1 MSQNDTIEKCKGH
14 CPKCGSNRNAN
25 VIGTATEQWDDKIQV
40 SKTESYDLYGYETYR
55 LLKCCG
61 CDTAYI
67 QREAWFSEGDDAVIT
82 HWPSPA
88 RRQRPNWLTDLN
100 DTTLRCLLEEVYGAL
115 DADFRV
121 LAAIG
126 ARTVLDR
133 TMVLNGAEESSMFP
147 QKLAKLQEKNVLS
160 EHEKELLEPLINA
173 GSAAAHRA
181 WKPTSDQL
189 NTIMSVIE
197 GFVHRILVQ
206 QEAVDALKKHVTE
219 KTKRAKK

>member
-25 VIGTATEQWDDKIQV
+25 VIGTDTERWNHKIQV
-40 SKTESYDLYGYETYR
+40 SKSYSHDLCGYETYR

-67 QREAWFSEGDDAVIT
+67 QREEWFSEGDDAVIT

-88 RRQRPNWLTDLN
+88 RRQRPNWLYDLN

-126 ARTVLDR
+126 TRTVLDC
-133 TMVLNGAEESSMFP
+133 TMVLNGAEESSWFSE
-147 QKLAKLQEKNVLS
+147 KLATLQEKNVLS
-160 EHEKELLEPLINA
+160 EHEKELLEPLINT

-197 GFVHRILVQ
+197 GFVHRTLVQ
-206 QEAVDALKKHVTE
+206 QEKVDALKKYVPE